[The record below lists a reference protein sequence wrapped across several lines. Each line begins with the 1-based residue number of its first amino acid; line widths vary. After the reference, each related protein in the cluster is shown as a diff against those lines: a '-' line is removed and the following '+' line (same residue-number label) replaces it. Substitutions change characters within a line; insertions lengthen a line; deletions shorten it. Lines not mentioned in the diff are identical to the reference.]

1 MIADDLRRRVRAK
14 IISALA
20 IFFLTAHSFLL
31 PPERDIKLAGIAAVF
46 PSPEQ
51 CPAVWWGE
59 GGKVGPDILLCPA
72 HSDFYPNY
80 NNLSSIRHVGQ

>member
-1 MIADDLRRRVRAK
+1 MIRRFEAPGQSK
-14 IISALA
+14 NNLTALA

-31 PPERDIKLAGIAAVF
+31 PRARYKAGWYRGRVPITRAV
-46 PSPEQ
+46 SGSL
-51 CPAVWWGE
+51 VG